1 MKRRRI
7 IAISMLA
14 LSIFSI
20 STVTSA
26 ADDYS
31 PVQNTGLQGVYGGWS
46 EDEGYFTVNPV
57 TNASIITTFAP
68 SASPKSHRAEIKT
81 YRESSTTIR
90 EYIVATTE
98 WPDAYHYTIAQYENA
113 FTGSVTASSGRVY
126 GMDQTTAISGTVDGE
141 FNIQKAKSY
150 YGMY

>member
-26 ADDYS
+26 AENRYS
-31 PVQNTGLQGVYGGWS
+31 VQNTDLQGVYGGWS
-46 EDEGYFTVNPV
+46 EDEGYFTVNSV
-57 TNASIITTFAP
+57 TDPSIITTFAP
-68 SASPKSHRAEIKT
+68 SAAPKWHKADIRAYNAGANT
-81 YRESSTTIR
+81 FM

-98 WPDAYHYTIAQYENA
+98 WPDAYHYTVAQYENR
-113 FTGSVTASSGRVY
+113 FTGSVSKSSGRVY
-126 GMDQTTAISGTVDGE
+126 GMDQTTAISGEVD
-141 FNIQKAKSY
+141 NDSRVALSAKSY
-150 YGMY
+150 YGR